1 MGRKAIVRERKPL
14 NDKARSWVRD
24 VVPLLQDQ
32 ALDKLTLDQLA
43 ELMGKS
49 KSTIYSYFSTKEE
62 IYQTAVQLVLDSLVD
77 TISPEAIEGE
87 NMEVVLEQMLMTIS
101 KGIEGI
107 SIHFLEQIQ
116 KHFPDVWLIIE
127 GFTDLLIANFK
138 EIYSRGMRAGTFRPY
153 NLELL
158 LALDKHFVMS
168 IMTDASKFEEQGL
181 TLNQLV
187 KDYIELRL
195 FALRKT

>member
-14 NDKARSWVRD
+14 NDKARNWVRN

-87 NMEVVLEQMLMTIS
+87 NMEAVLEQMLMTIS
-101 KGIEGI
+101 EGIEGI

-168 IMTDASKFEEQGL
+168 IMTDTSKFEEQGL
-181 TLNQLV
+181 TLNLLV

-195 FALRKT
+195 FALRKN

>member
-14 NDKARSWVRD
+14 NDKARNWVRD

-62 IYQTAVQLVLDSLVD
+62 IYQTAVQLVLDRLVD

-87 NMEVVLEQMLMTIS
+87 NMELVLEQMLMTIS
-101 KGIEGI
+101 EGIEGI

-168 IMTDASKFEEQGL
+168 IMTDTSKFEEQGL
-181 TLNQLV
+181 TLNLLV